1 MRKVVIGMGLALAA
15 FAGVM
20 GCSVSESSS
29 RQQAASSS
37 QEKPG
42 ASSPHA
48 SHETAA
54 KDATAPSQASHAGD
68 AATGHEGHAH
78 GATGTGE
85 YADPYRVPAFEIDA
99 ASLNNLL
106 PTLSP
111 DKFTG
116 KQRLGYQAVKEIPK
130 TIAQLPCYCYC
141 DQGFGHKSLHSCF
154 VDDHAAHCGV
164 CVDEAL
170 LALKLQKEDG
180 LKPEQVRARI
190 IEIYG
195 PKRTPSKG

>member
-1 MRKVVIGMGLALAA
+1 MRRMVLGIGLAVAALAGA
-15 FAGVM
+15 T

-29 RQQAASSS
+29 RQQAAASSS
-37 QEKPG
+37 
-42 ASSPHA
+42 SSKNTGESSHA
-48 SHETAA
+48 SHASHDTAA
-54 KDATAPSQASHAGD
+54 KDAP
-68 AATGHEGHAH
+68 GHEGHAH
-78 GATGTGE
+78 GATGTGP
-85 YADPYRVPAFEIDA
+85 YADPYRVPAFEIDM
-99 ASLNNLL
+99 ASLNSLA

-111 DKFTG
+111 DQFTG
-116 KQRLGYQAVKEIPK
+116 KQRLGYLAVKEIPK

-164 CVDEAL
+164 CIDEAL

-190 IEIYG
+190 IETYG
-195 PKRTPSKG
+195 PKRTPSKS